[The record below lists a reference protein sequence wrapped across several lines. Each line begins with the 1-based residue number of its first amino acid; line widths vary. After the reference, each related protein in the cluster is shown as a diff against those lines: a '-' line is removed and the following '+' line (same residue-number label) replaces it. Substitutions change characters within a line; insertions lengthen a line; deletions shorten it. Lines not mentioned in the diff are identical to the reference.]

1 MVTFST
7 SKFKDGYKKRYLH
20 ERSHLKLEFPQQ
32 GDQTIQAYI
41 PFLENPEINEKG
53 KSKLNTY
60 DLVGRAGQLFSY
72 GGADSRSLDLKFS
85 ISLLH
90 VLDMQSTEGITEKF
104 QRNFNS
110 YFTGKALTRKSFRL
124 QAASIADL
132 EDPGNQSY
140 PNQDPADNSK
150 LGPPIPG
157 EEAFKQAAAHRN
169 YYRGLISQIT
179 NTPTANQIDLGGTP
193 TGNSDT
199 KDLDKT
205 LDLIYYWIN
214 LVRGSVLNNSTN
226 TLYGPPIVRLTHGP
240 MYNNVP
246 CLVEDYSVSIE
257 EEAGYDV
264 QTLTPKRVQVTMSLV
279 ESRTGNF
286 GEYAPGTITDGDN
299 LTGWESIIDNN
310 SIDPYNGLIG
320 SVD

>member
-7 SKFKDGYKKRYLH
+7 SKFKDGYKKRLLH

-110 YFTGKALTRKSFRL
+110 YFTDKALTRKSFNL
-124 QAASIADL
+124 Q
-132 EDPGNQSY
+132 PGVAQ
-140 PNQDPADNSK
+140 
-150 LGPPIPG
+150 GPGGYVPQAPEV
-157 EEAFKQAAAHRN
+157 EEFKQAAAHRN
-169 YYRGLISQIT
+169 YYRGLISQVT
-179 NTPTANQIDLGGTP
+179 NTDPENQIDLGGTP

>member
-7 SKFKDGYKKRYLH
+7 SKFKDGYKKRLLH

-60 DLVGRAGQLFSY
+60 DLLGRAGQLFSY
-72 GGADSRSLDLKFS
+72 GGADSRSLNLKFN

-90 VLDMQSTEGITEKF
+90 VLNMQSTEGITEKF
-104 QRNFNS
+104 QREFSAYFNDKS
-110 YFTGKALTRKSFRL
+110 LSRKAFNLRQEQNSLGTTI
-124 QAASIADL
+124 QT
-132 EDPGNQSY
+132 PGV
-140 PNQDPADNSK
+140 
-150 LGPPIPG
+150 G
-157 EEAFKQAAAHRN
+157 EAFVKYDDFPQATAHRN
-169 YYRGLISQIT
+169 YYRGLIGQVT
-179 NTPTANQIDLGGTP
+179 NTNPGDQIDLGGTP

-264 QTLTPKRVQVTMSLV
+264 QTLTPRRVQVTMSLV

-286 GEYAPGTITDGDN
+286 GEYVPGTITDGDN

>member
-1 MVTFST
+1 M
-7 SKFKDGYKKRYLH
+7 
-20 ERSHLKLEFPQQ
+20 
-32 GDQTIQAYI
+32 
-41 PFLENPEINEKG
+41 
-53 KSKLNTY
+53 
-60 DLVGRAGQLFSY
+60 
-72 GGADSRSLDLKFS
+72 
-85 ISLLH
+85 
-90 VLDMQSTEGITEKF
+90 
-104 QRNFNS
+104 
-110 YFTGKALTRKSFRL
+110 
-124 QAASIADL
+124 
-132 EDPGNQSY
+132 
-140 PNQDPADNSK
+140 
-150 LGPPIPG
+150 
-157 EEAFKQAAAHRN
+157 EAFEQAAAHRN
-169 YYRGLISQIT
+169 YYRGLIGQVT
-179 NTPTANQIDLGGTP
+179 NTDPGNQIDVGGAP

-199 KDLDKT
+199 RDLDKT

-286 GEYAPGTITDGDN
+286 GEYVPGTITDGDN

>member
-110 YFTGKALTRKSFRL
+110 YFTGKALTRKSFNL
-124 QAASIADL
+124 QDGGAQG
-132 EDPGNQSY
+132 PGGY
-140 PNQDPADNSK
+140 LAP
-150 LGPPIPG
+150 
-157 EEAFKQAAAHRN
+157 EVEAFEQAAAHRN
-169 YYRGLISQIT
+169 YYRGLIGQVT
-179 NTPTANQIDLGGTP
+179 NTDPGNQIDVGGAP

-199 KDLDKT
+199 RDLDKT

-286 GEYAPGTITDGDN
+286 GEYVPGTITDGDN

>member
-72 GGADSRSLDLKFS
+72 GGADSRSLDLKFN

-90 VLDMQSTEGITEKF
+90 VLDMQSTEGITDKF
-104 QRNFNS
+104 QREFSAYFND
-110 YFTGKALTRKSFRL
+110 KALQRKAFNLNAENTR
-124 QAASIADL
+124 
-132 EDPGNQSY
+132 
-140 PNQDPADNSK
+140 
-150 LGPPIPG
+150 LGEQIGFPFFGQVKAVPEKGIP
-157 EEAFKQAAAHRN
+157 QAAAHRN
-169 YYRGLISQIT
+169 YYRGLIGQVT
-179 NTPTANQIDLGGTP
+179 NTDPGNQIDVGGTP

-286 GEYAPGTITDGDN
+286 GEYVPGTITDGDN

>member
-41 PFLENPEINEKG
+41 PFLENPEKG

-110 YFTGKALTRKSFRL
+110 YFTGKALTRKSFNL
-124 QAASIADL
+124 QDGGAQG
-132 EDPGNQSY
+132 PGGY
-140 PNQDPADNSK
+140 LAP
-150 LGPPIPG
+150 
-157 EEAFKQAAAHRN
+157 EVEAFEQAAAHRN
-169 YYRGLISQIT
+169 YYRGLIGQVT
-179 NTPTANQIDLGGTP
+179 NTDPGNQIDVGGAP

-199 KDLDKT
+199 RDLDKT

-286 GEYAPGTITDGDN
+286 GEYVPGTITDGDN